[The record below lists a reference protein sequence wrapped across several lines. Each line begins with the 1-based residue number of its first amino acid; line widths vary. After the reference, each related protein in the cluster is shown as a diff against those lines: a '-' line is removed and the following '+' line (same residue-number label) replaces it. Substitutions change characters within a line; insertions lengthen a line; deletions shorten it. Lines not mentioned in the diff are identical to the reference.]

1 MEDSMALTYHKAES
15 TSLADAGFDEKW
27 LQERILN
34 DTSILGLGE
43 INVLQHEKKQS
54 SGGRIDFLMYDPEIN
69 MMYEVEVMLGKLD
82 ESHIIRTIEYWDIER
97 RRWANREHRAVIVA
111 EEITNRFFNVIAL
124 FNRAIPIIA
133 IQLSALKVD
142 GKIILNFTKVLDIYE
157 SPEND
162 GGPEPDPVDRKYWD
176 NLTKPESMKIVDQL
190 LSITTVNGKSPKLS
204 YRRGDIVMGGSKK
217 HFCWLN
223 PRKSQAR
230 CLVYLK
236 VLELDI
242 QATVDKLEE
251 AGINAIRN
259 KDDIIR
265 IVITPDDLKKG
276 EAVIRDVFT
285 TALKNVGG
293 EIE

>member
-1 MEDSMALTYHKAES
+1 MTLTYHKAES

-27 LQERILN
+27 LHEHILN

-43 INVLQHEKKQS
+43 LNVIQHEKKQS
-54 SGGRIDFLMYDPEIN
+54 SGGRIDFLMHDPEID
-69 MMYEVEVMLGKLD
+69 MMYEVEVMLGRLD

-97 RRWANREHRAVIVA
+97 RRWMNREHRAVIVA
-111 EEITNRFFNVIAL
+111 EEITNRFFNIIAL

-142 GKIILNFTKVLDIYE
+142 EKIFLNFTKVLDIYE

-162 GGPEPDPVDRKYWD
+162 GGTEIEPVDRKYWED
-176 NLTKPESMKIVDQL
+176 RTKPESMKIVDQL
-190 LSITTVNGKSPKLS
+190 FSIATVDGKSPRVS
-204 YRRGDIVMGGSKK
+204 YRQSDIAMGGSKK

-242 QATVDKLEE
+242 QATVDKFAE

-276 EAVIRDVFT
+276 EAVIHDVLIE
-285 TALKNVGG
+285 ALKNVGG